1 MFKETT
7 NSILTQNGENI
18 QSKAQRTMKLANMKR
33 KLREMEARVR
43 SSDIFLIGVSENDWR
58 EWWRGNIQREWG
70 FMRRSRLGE
79 TGCRNKEHR

>member
-58 EWWRGNIQREWG
+58 EWWS
-70 FMRRSRLGE
+70 FLL
-79 TGCRNKEHR
+79 